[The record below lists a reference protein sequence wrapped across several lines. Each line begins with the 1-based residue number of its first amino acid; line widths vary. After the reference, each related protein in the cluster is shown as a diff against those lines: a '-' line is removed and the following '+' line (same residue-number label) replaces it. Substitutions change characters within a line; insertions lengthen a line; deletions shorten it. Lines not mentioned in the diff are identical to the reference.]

1 MLLLLIYG
9 GECRIRCYGYVKY
22 GIAHYDSL
30 RLLIF

>member
-9 GECRIRCYGYVKY
+9 SNGSVSRYGYVKY